1 MLSHSKIWAA
11 IDSAARNHGLSASGL
26 AKRAGLDPT
35 SFNKS
40 KRYAPDGRP
49 RWPSTESVAKVIEAV
64 GIDIEEF
71 FVDVA
76 ARDNH
81 VARSVTQTIPVLGF
95 ARAGQGGFFDDGGFP
110 VGQGWSEIEFP
121 DPQKERAYALTIQG
135 DSMLPLYRDGDK
147 IIVEP
152 DSSVKIGDRVVVRT
166 HGGEVMA
173 KLLIQKNDK
182 EVSLQ
187 SINRDYPDPV
197 IPTKEIDWIARI
209 AWASQ

>member
-1 MLSHSKIWAA
+1 MLSHSKIWSSIDDAA
-11 IDSAARNHGLSASGL
+11 KNHGLSASGL

-49 RWPSTESVAKVIEAV
+49 RWPSTESIAKVIEAV
-64 GIDIEEF
+64 GMDINDF
-71 FVDVA
+71 FFERPISRA
-76 ARDNH
+76 PLSP
-81 VARSVTQTIPVLGF
+81 SVTRNIPVLGF

-110 VGQGWSEIEFP
+110 VGEGWSEIEFP
-121 DPQKERAYALTIQG
+121 NTPTERVYALIVQG

-152 DSSVKIGDRVVVRT
+152 DASVKIGDRVVVRT

-173 KLLIQKNDK
+173 KLLVQKNDN
-182 EVSLQ
+182 EISLQ
-187 SINRDYPDPV
+187 SVNREYPDPV
-197 IPTKEIDWIARI
+197 VATKDIDWIARI
-209 AWASQ
+209 VWASQ